1 MIMFQQMLHICLLI
15 AAICYALAS
24 SNSEVNRLFE
34 DLFDNYNKLARP
46 VRNPLEAI
54 SIHFKFK
61 LLQLLDVR
69 ERDQVIM
76 TNGWLIHNWIDYRLT
91 WNPLEYGNATMIHIP
106 GEVFFQSILLKLL
119 FS

>member
-1 MIMFQQMLHICLLI
+1 MLHICLLT
-15 AAICYALAS
+15 AAIYVLAS

-34 DLFDNYNKLARP
+34 DLLENYNKLVRP
-46 VRNPLEAI
+46 VRNPSEAI

-91 WNPLEYGNATMIHIP
+91 WNPLEYGNVTMIHLP